1 MLLMPALTLVVGV
14 SLAVLSIGQ
23 HRPTDSNE
31 VAALL
36 VTAVAPLIAML
47 VLSAFKLGFDGILVA
62 TAGMLTAIGT
72 TTLFSLSLAEGANGA
87 FYRAIVIRHGFFV
100 GIGFLAL
107 VAGALMSRRIDRIK
121 TFPYTLLLIALVLT
135 LSTIVLGETV
145 NGARLWL
152 KIGPIQFQPSE
163 IARLLLA
170 GFVAIYLYDRRY
182 LVAAPWRAG
191 SLDLPPA
198 PYLLPLVGAVL
209 AAVSVLVLQNDL
221 GMAALVVLGAYASVA
236 SVLSSKSSLGSAGAI
251 LIVAAAASF
260 VASPRVRERVV
271 AWLEPW
277 SDPSGRGFQFV
288 QAEFGLSAGGIVGH
302 VVATSA
308 ARVPEVHTDFILV
321 AVATQWG
328 WVGAVAVL
336 ALAGILIC
344 RCVAAALRTADG
356 FCSLLALGIAT
367 LLGIQVLLICGG
379 ALRVLPLTGLT
390 LPLVSSGGTSMVAT
404 LFALGM
410 VSGIGAT
417 SARHAMDFHGM
428 GLDRGTAPSAVR
440 SVSLSQLLPPIPADI
455 YTDWHRLR

>member
-1 MLLMPALTLVVGV
+1 MLLLPALTLVVGV
-14 SLAVLSIGQ
+14 SLAVLSTGPNW
-23 HRPTDSNE
+23 PTDSNE
-31 VAALL
+31 VSAL
-36 VTAVAPLIAML
+36 VVAAVAPLIAML
-47 VLSAFKLGFDGILVA
+47 ALAAFKLGFDWILVA

-100 GIGFLAL
+100 GIGFMAL
-107 VAGALMSRRIDRIK
+107 LAGALMSRRIDRIR
-121 TFPYTLLLIALVLT
+121 TFPYTLLLIALLLT
-135 LSTIVLGETV
+135 LATIVLGETV

-152 KIGPIQFQPSE
+152 QIGPVQFQPSE
-163 IARLLLA
+163 ISRLLLA
-170 GFVAIYLYDRRY
+170 GFAAIYLYERRH
-182 LVAAPWRAG
+182 LVVAPWRAG

-221 GMAALVVLGAYASVA
+221 GMAALVVLGAFASVA
-236 SVLSSKSSLGSAGAI
+236 SVLNSKCSLGSAGVI

-277 SDPSGRGFQFV
+277 SDPGGRGFQFV
-288 QAEFGLSAGGIVGH
+288 QAEFGLSAGGMVGQG
-302 VVATSA
+302 VAASA

-328 WVGAVAVL
+328 WVGAMAVL
-336 ALAGILIC
+336 ALASIVIC

-356 FCSLLALGIAT
+356 FCSLLALGIAA

-379 ALRVLPLTGLT
+379 TLRVLPLTGLT
-390 LPLVSSGGTSMVAT
+390 LSLVSSGGTSTIAT

-410 VSGIGAT
+410 VSGMGAPG
-417 SARHAMDFHGM
+417 ARHSMDFHGVA
-428 GLDRGTAPSAVR
+428 LDLGAPQTPVR
-440 SVSLSQLLPPIPADI
+440 PAGLSQPLPPKPADI
-455 YTDWHRLR
+455 YTD